1 MMSPEWRQTTITFP
15 DPHAADQVAI
25 THLAP
30 ILTEAETRQLI
41 SAWFYVRKESWR
53 LRYLPASTAAEAEAD
68 HYLAGELARLR
79 HDRHISAAVPG
90 IYEPEIHAFGGTT
103 AMDAAHRLWHH
114 DSRHLL
120 SPAIGRN
127 PARHREL
134 SIMLVAA
141 MMRAAGLDW
150 YEQGD
155 VWARVA
161 DHREPPEPTLVETLM
176 QSVKRLLTV
185 DLVSLTR
192 REAPLAAAR
201 TWFEAYTTAGDTL
214 NHLNQ
219 AARLRRGLRAILAH
233 HVIFAWNRRSIPGL
247 YQAAIATAAKTTIF
261 GPDPTSPV
269 STSDG
274 DS

>member
-1 MMSPEWRQTTITFP
+1 MMSPDWRQTTITFP

-30 ILTEAETRQLI
+30 ILTEAETRQI
-41 SAWFYVRKESWR
+41 ITAWFYVRKETWR
-53 LRYLPASTAAEAEAD
+53 LRYLPASSTAEAD
-68 HYLAGELARLR
+68 HYLTGHLARLC
-79 HDRHISAAVPG
+79 HDRHIGAAAPG
-90 IYEPEIHAFGGTT
+90 IYEPEVHAFGGTA

-120 SPAIGRN
+120 TPATGQT

-161 DHREPPEPTLVETLM
+161 DHREPPEPTLVETLLH
-176 QSVKRLLTV
+176 SVKRLLTV
-185 DLVSLTR
+185 DPASLTR
-192 REAPLAAAR
+192 QGAPLAAAR
-201 TWFEAYTTAGDTL
+201 TWFEAHTAAGATL
-214 NHLNQ
+214 NRLNQ
-219 AARLRRGLRAILAH
+219 TARLQRGLRATLAH
-233 HVIFAWNRRSIPGL
+233 HVIFSWNRRSIPAL
-247 YQAAIATAAKTTIF
+247 HQAALATAARTIIF
-261 GPDPTSPV
+261 GPDPTRPV
-269 STSDG
+269 LTPVGES
-274 DS
+274 

>member
-1 MMSPEWRQTTITFP
+1 MTSPEWRQTTIGFP

-30 ILTEAETRQLI
+30 ILAEAETRQLI
-41 SAWFYVRKESWR
+41 TAWFYVRKETWR
-53 LRYLPASTAAEAEAD
+53 LRYLPGSSTAEAD
-68 HYLAGELARLR
+68 HYLTGQLARLC

-90 IYEPEIHAFGGTT
+90 IYEPEIHAFGGIT

-120 SPAIGRN
+120 TPVTGQTPAH
-127 PARHREL
+127 HREL

-161 DHREPPEPTLVETLM
+161 EHREPPEPALVDTLLH
-176 QSVKRLLTV
+176 SVKRLLNV
-185 DLVSLTR
+185 DSASLTNQG
-192 REAPLAAAR
+192 APLAGAR
-201 TWFEAYTTAGDTL
+201 TWFEAYTAAGDTL
-214 NHLNQ
+214 NRLNQ
-219 AARLRRGLRAILAH
+219 TARLQRGLRATLAH
-233 HVIFAWNRRSIPGL
+233 YVIFAWNRRSIPGL
-247 YQAAIATAAKTTIF
+247 HQAALAIAAKTIVF
-261 GPDPTSPV
+261 GPDPTLTVLAPG
-269 STSDG
+269 G